1 MALPRELKERLEPR
15 ARRFAKNALSSDLL
29 QPYYRRVGRKFGRVY
44 HNQGRRTWEG
54 RTTWMGV
61 RAEKLPLDLWTA
73 QEIIFETRPTAI
85 IETGVR
91 RGGSA
96 YFYAHLFDLLGEGEI
111 LGIDI
116 DMSLVHDLVRE
127 HPRVTL
133 LEADSAGDEAV
144 AAARAAAEGKRTM
157 IILDSDHSA
166 QHVLRELDALGDL
179 VSEGCYLVVEDTNL
193 RTHPTLWQMEP
204 GPGRAI
210 DEWLPRH
217 PEFVV
222 DPEREKF
229 LATFN
234 PGGYLKRL
242 PS

>member
-1 MALPRELKERLEPR
+1 MAPAPAITERLEAP
-15 ARRFAKNALSSDLL
+15 ARRFAKAALSSRPL
-29 QPYYRRVGRKFGRVY
+29 QRRARRVGRKFGRIY
-44 HNQGRRTWEG
+44 HNQGKRTWEG
-54 RTTWMGV
+54 NTAWMGV

-73 QEIIFETRPTAI
+73 QEIIFETRPTVV

-91 RGGSA
+91 RGGSSF
-96 YFYAHLFDLLGEGEI
+96 FYAHLFDLLGEGEV

-116 DMSLVHDLVRE
+116 DMSLAHQKVHD

-157 IILDSDHSA
+157 VILDSDHSA
-166 QHVLRELDALGDL
+166 RHVLRELEALADL

-204 GPGRAI
+204 GPTKAI
-210 DEWLPRH
+210 EEWLPKH
-217 PEFVV
+217 PEF
-222 DPEREKF
+222 
-229 LATFN
+229 
-234 PGGYLKRL
+234 
-242 PS
+242 